1 MRDPCS
7 RKTRAAGF
15 TLVELLVVIAIIGI
29 LIALLLPAVQA
40 AREAARRTQCTN
52 NLKQLGIAINS
63 YHDTYNRFPP
73 RLNTCGQNGEVSN
86 VTGQVCVKQNQD
98 GDVGGNFTRMLP
110 YMEYN
115 PLYQQFNFNLDQRGT
130 NGSTADHW
138 AGAISTSAAGNL
150 AYLWY
155 QTIPEFLCPS
165 VTWPTTSNG
174 SNASPTAPNGGFSQA
189 YVDYGPC
196 LGSPPFNSQ
205 FGTGDAVAPYVPMS
219 PYPQTQWSGYFG
231 DTPGWHGDGWNPPN
245 NTNTTNGVFC
255 QGSYAASFA
264 EITDGSSN
272 TIAIGEIP
280 RNCGGQWSEQFGW
293 QHAHHACTGTR
304 APINFPTCDGERN
317 INGQLLSW
325 GNWSY
330 IGDGGATCGLKSK
343 HPGGAQVV
351 FADGSTHFLSET
363 INYDTLQRLG
373 NRRDGRAA
381 PSDY

>member
-1 MRDPCS
+1 MRF
-7 RKTRAAGF
+7 RTRSLRSPGGF

-29 LIALLLPAVQA
+29 LIALLLPAVQS
-40 AREAARRTQCTN
+40 AREAARRVQCTN
-52 NLKQLGIAINS
+52 NLRQLGIALS
-63 YHDTYNRFPP
+63 GYHDVFGRFPP
-73 RLNTCGQNGEVSN
+73 RFNTCGQNGEISP
-86 VTGQVCVKQNQD
+86 VTGAVCTKQGAD
-98 GDVGGNFTRMLP
+98 GDVGGNYTRMLP
-110 YMEYN
+110 FMEYTQV
-115 PLYQQFNFNLDQRGT
+115 YSQFNLNIDGQGT
-130 NGSTADHW
+130 NGSW
-138 AGAISTSAAGNL
+138 NGAINTGAAGNL

-165 VTWPTTSNG
+165 VSWPTHTNG
-174 SNASPTAPNGGFSQA
+174 VSAAPTGYSMA

-196 LGSPPFNSQ
+196 LGAPPFNSQ
-205 FGTGDAVAPYVPMS
+205 FGTGDTVAPYVPMS
-219 PYPQTQWSGYFG
+219 PYAQTQWSGYFS

-245 NTNTTNGVFC
+245 NTNTSNGVFC

-272 TIAIGEIP
+272 TIAIGEVP

-293 QHAHHACTGTR
+293 SHSHHACLGTR
-304 APINFPTCDGERN
+304 APINFPTCDQERN

-325 GNWSY
+325 NNWSY
-330 IGDGGATCGLKSK
+330 LGDGGATCGLKSK

-351 FADGSTHFLSET
+351 FADGSTHFLAET

-373 NRRDGRAA
+373 DRKDGRAA